1 VLIDW
6 FTIIAQIFNFI
17 VLVLLLRKFLY
28 RPILKVMQER
38 EDLIRN
44 QLAEAEEKQQKAQ
57 EQISLYQKKNQ
68 NWEQEHQEL
77 LQEAKHEI
85 ENTHKKMMVKVRQEI
100 EEHQTQWQQAIDREK
115 KEFLD
120 SLSKKISQQTFIAVR
135 RVLNE
140 LADVE
145 LEAHISKV
153 FIDRLRNM
161 EQNQLEEYRA
171 AVEKSDEAVL
181 VRSAFNLPQQT
192 REEIEAVAGKQFLN
206 SKAVNFEVDPDLVCG
221 IELRAAG
228 YKLVWSLSEYL
239 EQLEDIFEEGLPERI
254 SE

>member
-1 VLIDW
+1 MLIDW

>member
-1 VLIDW
+1 MLIDW

-206 SKAVNFEVDPDLVCG
+206 NKAVNFEVDPDLVCG

>member
-1 VLIDW
+1 MLLDW

-38 EDLIRN
+38 EDRIRN
-44 QLAEAEEKQQKAQ
+44 QLTEAEEKQQKAQ
-57 EQISLYQKKNQ
+57 EQISLYQQKNQ

-77 LQEAKHEI
+77 VQEAKHDI
-85 ENTHKKMMVKVRQEI
+85 ENTRKKMMVKVRQEI
-100 EEHQTQWQQAIDREK
+100 DEHQSHWQQAVDREK

-120 SLSKKISQQTFIAVR
+120 SLRKKISQQTFIAVR

-145 LEAHISKV
+145 LETHISKV

-161 EQNQLEEYRA
+161 DQQQVDEYRA
-171 AVEKSDEAVL
+171 AIKKSDEKIL
-181 VRSAFNLPQQT
+181 VCSAFDLPRQT
-192 REEIEAVAGKQFLN
+192 REEIETVAEKQFLN

-239 EQLEDIFEEGLPERI
+239 ERLEDLFNEGLPERI
-254 SE
+254 GE

>member
-239 EQLEDIFEEGLPERI
+239 EQLEDIFEEGMPERI
-254 SE
+254 GE

>member
-1 VLIDW
+1 MLIDW

-38 EDLIRN
+38 EDRIRN
-44 QLAEAEEKQQKAQ
+44 QLTEAEEKQQKAQ

-85 ENTHKKMMVKVRQEI
+85 DNTRKKMMVKVRQEI
-100 EEHQTQWQQAIDREK
+100 EEHQTHWQQAIDREK

-120 SLSKKISQQTFIAVR
+120 SLRKKISQQTFIAVR

-145 LEAHISKV
+145 LETHISKV
-153 FIDRLRNM
+153 FIERLRNM

-181 VRSAFNLPQQT
+181 VRSAFNLLQQT
-192 REEIEAVAGKQFLN
+192 REEIEAVTGKQFLN
-206 SKAVNFEVDPDLVCG
+206 SKEVKFELDPDLVCG

-239 EQLEDIFEEGLPERI
+239 ERLEDLFEEGLPERI

>member
-153 FIDRLRNM
+153 FIDRWRNM

>member
-77 LQEAKHEI
+77 LQEVKHEI

>member
-181 VRSAFNLPQQT
+181 VRSAFNLPQPT

>member
-85 ENTHKKMMVKVRQEI
+85 ENTHKKMMVKVRKEI